1 MAKGHSTPN
10 QESAGKEHGDTGIAD
25 LLIEIGC
32 EELPPKAL
40 DELREALF
48 AGVRDGLERE
58 NLAFDAA
65 SSRSFSTPRRLA
77 LLFSAVPAAQADQN
91 QTRRGPAVAAAFT
104 AEGKPTGAA
113 LGFAK
118 SVGLSV
124 EQLERLETDA
134 GSWLVAQIHVPG
146 KSLAQ
151 LVFSILEQAVRQL
164 PVPRPMR
171 WASHDFSFVRPVH
184 WLVVMHG
191 SHILPGTLLGQLAG
205 NTTRGHRIHAPGPH
219 QLMQASDYLPVL
231 EKARVLADQNR
242 RKEVIRLALL
252 AANPATRIAPSLL
265 DEVNNLVEWPVAIA
279 CRFDAEFLS
288 VPHEALVASM
298 QDHQKFFPVEAEGN
312 THAVDNQFI
321 AVSNL
326 ESKDVAQVRKGF
338 ERVIRARLADAR
350 FFLEQDQ
357 KQPLERNL
365 VLLDQ
370 VIFQQKIGS
379 IGDKSRRIAAISQK
393 IAEILHLDRATCH
406 RAALLAKCDL
416 LTQMVGEFPELQ
428 GTMGRYYALHGGEPV
443 EVADAI
449 EQHYLPRF
457 AGDALPAA
465 GAGQVLGLAD
475 RADTLVAIFAAGLKP
490 TGNKDP
496 FALRRSA
503 LGLVRILLEGRLEL
517 SLDRL
522 LAITANEL
530 SAQGVRVEPA
540 LLAELRDFIAE
551 RTRNYFREDGHGAEV
566 INATMASGW
575 TTLPDLQARL
585 EALSMFLGQE
595 TGVSLA
601 AANKRIGNIL
611 RKAEQGFGTTIN
623 QDLLNLAEEQ
633 DLFMQIEKTGK
644 ELQPLLHQGDYA
656 AGLKLLS
663 RLRPSVDRFFD
674 AVMVMDEDAGLRNNR
689 LALLGRLKS
698 QFDQIADLSVLA

>member
-1 MAKGHSTPN
+1 MAKGRSTENPK
-10 QESAGKEHGDTGIAD
+10 SADTAD

-32 EELPPKAL
+32 EELPPKGL
-40 DELREALF
+40 DELREAFF
-48 AGVRDGLERE
+48 AGVRAGLERE

-65 SSRSFSTPRRLA
+65 SSRSFSTARRLA
-77 LLFSAVPAAQADQN
+77 LLFSAVPAIQADQN

-104 AEGKPTGAA
+104 AEGKPTGAS
-113 LGFAK
+113 LGFAR

-124 EQLERLETDA
+124 EQLETLETDA
-134 GSWLVAQIHVPG
+134 GSWLVAQVHVPG
-146 KSLAQ
+146 KSLGE
-151 LVFSILEQAVRQL
+151 LVFPIVEQAVRQL

-191 SHILPGTLLGQLAG
+191 QHILPGKILGQMAG

-219 QLMQASDYLPVL
+219 QIMQASDYLQVL

-242 RKEVIRLALL
+242 RKEVIRRSLL
-252 AANPATRIAPSLL
+252 AANPATRIDPSLL
-265 DEVNNLVEWPVAIA
+265 EEVNNLVEWPVAIA

-298 QDHQKFFPVEAEGN
+298 QDHQKFFPVEAGGS
-312 THAVDNQFI
+312 THAVDNHFV

-326 ESKDVAQVRKGF
+326 ESKDPEQVRKGF

-357 KQPLERNL
+357 KQPLEHNL
-365 VLLDQ
+365 ALLNQ
-370 VIFQQKIGS
+370 VIFQKEIGS
-379 IGDKSRRIAAISQK
+379 IGDKSRRIAEISQK
-393 IAEILHLDRATCH
+393 IAEILHIESATCH

-428 GTMGRYYALHGGEPV
+428 GTMGGYYALHGGEAV
-443 EVADAI
+443 EVAHAI

-457 AGDALPAA
+457 AGDELPVS
-465 GAGQVLGLAD
+465 GVGQVVGLAD

-522 LAITANEL
+522 LAISATEL
-530 SAQGVRVEPA
+530 SAQGVRVQPA
-540 LLAELRDFIAE
+540 LLAELREFIAE
-551 RTRNYFREDGHGAEV
+551 RTRNYFREAGHSAEV
-566 INATMASGW
+566 INVAMASGW
-575 TTLPDLQARL
+575 TTLPDLRARL
-585 EALSMFLGQE
+585 EALTMFLGQE

-611 RKAEQGFGTTIN
+611 RKAGQSFSGTI
-623 QDLLNLAEEQ
+623 DLGLLNLAEEQ
-633 DLFMQIEKTGK
+633 DLFMQIEETGK
-644 ELQPLLHQGDYA
+644 GLQPLLRQGDYA
-656 AGLKLLS
+656 ACLQLLS

-674 AVMVMDEDAGLRNNR
+674 AVMVMDEDPGLRNNR

-698 QFDQIADLSVLA
+698 QFDKIADLSVLG